1 MDIKIMHSVVFPTYV
16 GEEKMNLAPPIRSEG
31 GKVINSLI
39 IIYLIL
45 EMLQTNYGNNWSY
58 RFQEECTN

>member
-1 MDIKIMHSVVFPTYV
+1 MGKGEGQEFTITVEGFNMDIKIMHSVVFPTYV

-39 IIYLIL
+39 IIIL
-45 EMLQTNYGNNWSY
+45 S
-58 RFQEECTN
+58 

>member
-16 GEEKMNLAPPIRSEG
+16 GEEKMNLTPPIRSEG

-39 IIYLIL
+39 IIIL
-45 EMLQTNYGNNWSY
+45 S
-58 RFQEECTN
+58 